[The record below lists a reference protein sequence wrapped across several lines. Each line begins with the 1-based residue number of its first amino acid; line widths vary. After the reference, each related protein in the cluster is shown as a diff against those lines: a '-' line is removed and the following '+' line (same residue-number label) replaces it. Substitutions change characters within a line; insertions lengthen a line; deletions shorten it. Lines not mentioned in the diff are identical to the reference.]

1 MKEYDAYE
9 QAYKNGKAYMKQ
21 KILERLKFAEQH
33 EMGVRRFII
42 SDIIEMI
49 ENLEVKP

>member
-1 MKEYDAYE
+1 MTENDGYE
-9 QAYKNGKAYMKQ
+9 QAFKNGKAYMKQ
-21 KILERLKFAEQH
+21 QILERLKFAKQH
-33 EMGVRRFII
+33 ELGVRRFII